1 MIKIGQLEIELNQE
15 INELNEYLLRETLKS
30 SIDAIEAID
39 SELKVIDVFLEY
51 SNDVY

>member
-15 INELNEYLLRETLKS
+15 IDELNEYLLSETLKS
-30 SIDAIEAID
+30 SMDAMEEID
-39 SELKVIDVFLEY
+39 SQLKVIEVFLEY

>member
-1 MIKIGQLEIELNQE
+1 MIKIEQLEIELNQE

-30 SIDAIEAID
+30 SMDAMEEIDRQ
-39 SELKVIDVFLEY
+39 LKVIDVFLEY